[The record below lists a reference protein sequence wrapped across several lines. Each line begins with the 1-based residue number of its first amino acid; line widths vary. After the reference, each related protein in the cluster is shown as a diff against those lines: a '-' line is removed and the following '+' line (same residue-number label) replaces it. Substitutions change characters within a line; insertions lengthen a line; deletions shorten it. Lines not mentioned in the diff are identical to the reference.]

1 MATASNMA
9 LDLGRLLAPVSDED
23 PTGPDLAYDPA
34 RYEIEQAFET
44 EVSIDASGVATQP
57 SEVDWR
63 TIVDRIVEQS
73 DRTKD
78 LWLAAY
84 LCRAGARAGELETV
98 ELGTRT
104 LSGLLETYWPSV
116 HPRLEDYGFQGRK
129 GPCDSLV
136 GQAQFLTPLRKITL
150 ISHPRLGHYSIDDF
164 ERFRLR
170 GESEEGYGMFRAALE
185 DLQYEGLDE
194 IIERLDAIADNLRR
208 ADLVLTSNADDAG
221 GTNFKDAYE
230 ALGQMR
236 RAIQAF
242 APEPAPE
249 ENSEPPVQPHVATS
263 SFSNVAVVAAR
274 IESRDDVLRAL
285 DALSDY
291 YQRKEPGHPIL
302 SLMHRAREWVGLD
315 FMSILEDIAPGS
327 LEEAK
332 SVLQSRKHREQS

>member
-1 MATASNMA
+1 MA

-44 EVSIDASGVATQP
+44 EVSIDASGVEAAP
-57 SEVDWR
+57 AEVDWR
-63 TIVDRIVEQS
+63 TIVERIVAQS

-84 LCRAGARAGELETV
+84 LCRAGARAGQLDTV
-98 ELGTRT
+98 EVGAKT
-104 LSGLLETYWPSV
+104 LCGLLEAYWPTV
-116 HPRLEDYGFQGRK
+116 HPRLEEYGFQGRK

-136 GQAQFLTPLRKITL
+136 SQAQFVAPLRKITL
-150 ISHPRLGHYSIDDF
+150 INHPRLGRYSIDDF
-164 ERFRLR
+164 ERFRLG

-185 DLQYEGLDE
+185 DLQGEGLGE
-194 IIERLDAIADNLRR
+194 IVERLNAIEDSLRR
-208 ADLVLTSNADDAG
+208 ADLVLTANADESGA
-221 GTNFKDAYE
+221 TNFKAAYE

-236 RAIQAF
+236 RAVQAF
-242 APEPAPE
+242 SPEPAE
-249 ENSEPPVQPHVATS
+249 EIQEPSVQPHVAPS
-263 SFSNVAVVAAR
+263 SFSNASVSAAR
-274 IESRDDVLRAL
+274 IETRDEVIRTL

-302 SLMHRAREWVGLD
+302 SLMRRAREWVGLD

-332 SVLQSRKHREQS
+332 SVLQSRKQREQT

>member
-1 MATASNMA
+1 MA

-44 EVSIDASGVATQP
+44 EVSIDASGVESQP

-63 TIVDRIVEQS
+63 SIVDRIIEQS

-84 LCRAGARAGELETV
+84 LCRAGARAGQLETV
-98 ELGTRT
+98 EIGARH

-116 HPRLEDYGFQGRK
+116 HPRLEEYGFQGRK

-136 GQAQFLTPLRKITL
+136 GQAQFLAPLRKITL
-150 ISHPRLGHYSIDDF
+150 ISHPRLGNFSIDDF
-164 ERFRLR
+164 ERFRWG

-185 DLQYEGLDE
+185 DLNYEGLDE
-194 IIERLDAIADNLRR
+194 IVERLNAIEDSLRR
-208 ADLVLTSNADDAG
+208 ADLVLTANADDAG
-221 GTNFKDAYE
+221 GTNFKAAYE

-236 RAIQAF
+236 RAVQAF
-242 APEPAPE
+242 SPQPATEEILEP
-249 ENSEPPVQPHVATS
+249 SVQPHVAPS
-263 SFSNVAVVAAR
+263 SFSGVASVGAR
-274 IESRDDVLRAL
+274 IETRDDVVRAL

-302 SLMHRAREWVGLD
+302 SLMRRAREWVGLD

-327 LEEAK
+327 LEEAR
-332 SVLQSRKHREQS
+332 SVLQSRKQREQS

>member
-1 MATASNMA
+1 MA

-44 EVSIDASGVATQP
+44 EVSIDASGVESQP

-63 TIVDRIVEQS
+63 TVVNRIVEQS

-78 LWLAAY
+78 LWLAVY
-84 LCRAGARAGELETV
+84 LCRAGARAGQLETV
-98 ELGTRT
+98 EVGARL

-116 HPRLEDYGFQGRK
+116 HPRLEEYGFQGRK

-136 GQAQFLTPLRKITL
+136 GQAQFLAPLRKINL
-150 ISHPRLGHYSIDDF
+150 ISHPRLGNFSINDF
-164 ERFRLR
+164 ERFRLG

-185 DLQYEGLDE
+185 DLNHEGLDE
-194 IIERLDAIADNLRR
+194 IVERLNAIEDGLRR
-208 ADLVLTSNADDAG
+208 ADLVLTANADEAG
-221 GTNFKDAYE
+221 ATNFKAAYE

-236 RAIQAF
+236 RAVQAF
-242 APEPAPE
+242 SPQPAAEEILEP
-249 ENSEPPVQPHVATS
+249 SVQPHVAPS
-263 SFSNVAVVAAR
+263 SFSGVASVGAR
-274 IESRDDVLRAL
+274 IETRDDVVRAL

-302 SLMHRAREWVGLD
+302 SLMRRAREWVGLD

-327 LEEAK
+327 LEEAR
-332 SVLQSRKHREQS
+332 SVLQSRKQREQS

>member
-1 MATASNMA
+1 MTASNMA
-9 LDLGRLLAPVSDED
+9 LDLGRLLAPVSEAD

-44 EVSIDASGVATQP
+44 EVSIDASGVETQP

-84 LCRAGARAGELETV
+84 LCRAAARAGQLETV
-98 ELGTRT
+98 ELGTRN
-104 LSGLLETYWPSV
+104 LAGLLETYWPSV

-136 GQAQFLTPLRKITL
+136 SQAQFLAPLRKITL
-150 ISHPRLGHYSIDDF
+150 ISHPRLGRYSIDDF

-185 DLQYEGLDE
+185 DLQYEGLDDV
-194 IIERLDAIADNLRR
+194 IQRLDAIENNLRR
-208 ADLVLTSNADDAG
+208 ADLVLTSNADDVG
-221 GTNFKDAYE
+221 GTNFKDAYD

-242 APEPAPE
+242 SPEPAKPE
-249 ENSEPPVQPHVATS
+249 TSEPPTQPHVASS

-274 IESRDDVLRAL
+274 LETRDDVIRAL

-302 SLMHRAREWVGLD
+302 TLMRRAREWVGQD

-327 LEEAK
+327 LDEAR
-332 SVLQSRKHREQS
+332 SVLQSRKQREQS